1 MRPAYLTAARNLQLG
16 REWAVEGDQER
27 ATDAYEEALS
37 ILRALPPERTRDVL
51 LAHTHLA
58 YYQTLALMGVEAGQ
72 EHLHHGVSYARST
85 RDPLA
90 RAIAEECL
98 SGLDAVL

>member
-1 MRPAYLTAARNLQLG
+1 MRPAYLSAARALQFG
-16 REWAVEGDQER
+16 REWAVEGDQRR
-27 ATDAYEEALS
+27 ALGAYGEALS
-37 ILRALPPERTRDVL
+37 VLRALPPERTRDVL

-58 YYQTLALMGVEAGQ
+58 FYQTLVLGGGDAQ
-72 EHLHHGVSYARST
+72 EHLHLGVSYARST

-98 SGLDAVL
+98 SGLDVAL